1 MSILR
6 WDPMDDFYTLRREMN
21 RFVNDASPLRWVRM
35 ARGENV
41 MRLPLDAYVT
51 DEEIVITAP
60 VPGLDPENVEITLEE
75 NTLTIKGEIN
85 PPLENVEYLFQER
98 PYGQFSRS
106 VMINVPVE
114 VDQAEAKFENGV
126 LTLILPK
133 SKEARPKVIKINAK

>member
-1 MSILR
+1 
-6 WDPMDDFYTLRREMN
+6 MDDFHSLRREMN
-21 RFVNDASPLRWVRM
+21 RFMQEASPGRWVRNV
-35 ARGENV
+35 RGGSAL
-41 MRLPLDAYVT
+41 RLPLDAYVT

-60 VPGLDPENVEITLEE
+60 VPGLDPENVEITLDDD
-75 NTLTIKGEIN
+75 TLTIKGELN

-106 VMINVPVE
+106 VKINVPVE

-133 SKEARPKVIKINAK
+133 SKEARTKVIKINAK